1 MMRERKLLVQRLGL
15 VDYES
20 ALALQKQTEQAVK
33 TGAQPDTL
41 LLLEHPHT
49 LTIGR
54 RGDSSS
60 VLLDEEELKQRSVT
74 LFETNRGG
82 KVTYHG
88 LGQVV
93 GYPIINLSPDRE
105 DVHRYVRDLEE
116 VLIRTLSDFGI
127 EAFRI
132 EGLTGVH
139 TRRGKVAAIGVHIA
153 RWVTTHGFALNVNTD
168 LSYFDLI
175 IACDGEP
182 VTSMEELL
190 TGLPIPGGAKNRQIL
205 RRSAAR
211 DPLTLEGEW
220 RFIGPRTQALVEFQ
234 QSIFFYTG
242 SFVPSPTVPQI
253 VTLQQFAVPPM
264 ASAIH
269 IGEKPESSSSSSADD
284 VSSGPFVGVASRS
297 KRDSVL
303 TYYGIERENQWIFTP
318 LFR

>member
-1 MMRERKLLVQRLGL
+1 MRELLVQRLGL

-20 ALALQKQTEQAVK
+20 ALAIQKQTETAVRS
-33 TGAQPDTL
+33 GIQPDTL

-60 VLLDEEELKQRSVT
+60 IFLDQEQLRSRNVT

-116 VLIRTLSDFGI
+116 VLIRTMSDFGI
-127 EAFRI
+127 RAFRI
-132 EGLTGVH
+132 DGLTGVH
-139 TRRGKVAAIGVHIA
+139 TERGKIAAIGVHIA

-168 LSYFDLI
+168 LSYFNLI

-182 VTSMEELL
+182 VTSMEE
-190 TGLPIPGGAKNRQIL
+190 IL
-205 RRSAAR
+205 GSETDLNEVHDHIAANFANVFSY
-211 DPLTLEGEW
+211 P
-220 RFIGPRTQALVEFQ
+220 
-234 QSIFFYTG
+234 
-242 SFVPSPTVPQI
+242 SFPCLS
-253 VTLQQFAVPPM
+253 
-264 ASAIH
+264 
-269 IGEKPESSSSSSADD
+269 
-284 VSSGPFVGVASRS
+284 VA
-297 KRDSVL
+297 
-303 TYYGIERENQWIFTP
+303 QP
-318 LFR
+318 C